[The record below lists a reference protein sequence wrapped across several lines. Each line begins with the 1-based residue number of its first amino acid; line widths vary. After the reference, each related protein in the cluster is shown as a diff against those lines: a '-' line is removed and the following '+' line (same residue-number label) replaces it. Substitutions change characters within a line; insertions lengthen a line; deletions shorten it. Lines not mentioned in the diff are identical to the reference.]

1 MSFSNPKGTLPATLY
16 GTDALAAMWPGVKA
30 KSATGSATLQDI
42 SIFNTFAWLLDKD
55 VAADVKPISQKIIAD
70 VSAIRTRQ
78 PAAKRAKVKD
88 NGKNSAA
95 SEAMKMFK
103 N

>member
-1 MSFSNPKGTLPATLY
+1 
-16 GTDALAAMWPGVKA
+16 MWPAVKA
-30 KSATGSATLQDI
+30 KSTTGSATYQYI
-42 SIFNTFAWLLDKD
+42 GIFNTFAWLFGRD
-55 VAADVKPISQKIIAD
+55 VAADVKPISKKIVAD
-70 VSAIRTRQ
+70 VSAIRTTL

-103 N
+103 NCNAGGWSESPRVLGEL